1 MTWYHYNLFPWST
14 ERLGIFHVWSH
25 MIHFPTESHP
35 GHLQCVAR
43 FQVPFLRFLSRLP
56 RVTTQIVGSIMTSLI
71 PCVHFSLIIAKIIVG
86 GSTAGLVLATRL
98 SEALPRHCIAVMES
112 GSDGCNES
120 KIYIPGL
127 RGFAFGYTY
136 DWSLPMVPQLHMWP
150 GLYRSLL
157 LRIYRH
163 TSKLAFLT

>member
-1 MTWYHYNLFPWST
+1 MRGSIPSA
-14 ERLGIFHVWSH
+14 V
-25 MIHFPTESHP
+25 PP
-35 GHLQCVAR
+35 
-43 FQVPFLRFLSRLP
+43 VPFAL
-56 RVTTQIVGSIMTSLI
+56 TQSHDADCWQHNDEFDS
-71 PCVHFSLIIAKIIVG
+71 IIVG